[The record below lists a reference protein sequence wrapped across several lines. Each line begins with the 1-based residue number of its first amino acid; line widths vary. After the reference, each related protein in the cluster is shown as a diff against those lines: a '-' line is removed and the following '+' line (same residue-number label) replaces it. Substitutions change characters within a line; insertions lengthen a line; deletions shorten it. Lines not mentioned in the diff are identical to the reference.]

1 MDVELQTHIEREWRK
16 LKLVKKSWKKI
27 TKVTNPIIEDEN
39 PRGELIGRGS
49 SNVGNGIGIGIGG
62 GIGVDEDERA
72 IVGLVAIVVVEVGGA
87 EIDAGATFKG
97 SEESGGHVG
106 ADPIGR
112 PV

>member
-1 MDVELQTHIEREWRK
+1 MSAHQLIKTVIIISSLQTDMPQ
-16 LKLVKKSWKKI
+16 L
-27 TKVTNPIIEDEN
+27 P
-39 PRGELIGRGS
+39 